1 MGAQLDKLSKARAG
15 PMTSTAL
22 TLDRELPERLEWLC
36 LDASRLWGA
45 IALIGGAGTKLFE
58 NRSGEG
64 PRLCARLPQSLE
76 GDVLD
81 PDGPRSRATARLR
94 AGRTVSIEKMRA
106 GAGGLAVSQADR
118 GAAIDARAR
127 ARARART
134 KRGSGAMIRT
144 CSSKACTW
152 GSSAVVERGFE
163 HAAPVAASGRKV
175 AAEWTSCKERIRS
188 FNHWRQRAT
197 FVY

>member
-1 MGAQLDKLSKARAG
+1 
-15 PMTSTAL
+15 
-22 TLDRELPERLEWLC
+22 
-36 LDASRLWGA
+36 
-45 IALIGGAGTKLFE
+45 LFE
-58 NRSGEG
+58 NHSGEE
-64 PRLCARLPQSLE
+64 PRLGAREPQSLE
-76 GDVLD
+76 GEVLD

-94 AGRTVSIEKMRA
+94 AGGRTVSIETMRA
-106 GAGGLAVSQADR
+106 GAGDLAVSQADR

-134 KRGSGAMIRT
+134 QRGSGAMIRT
-144 CSSKACTW
+144 CSSKACTS
-152 GSSAVVERGFE
+152 GSTGQSF
-163 HAAPVAASGRKV
+163 PKSVAAGGRKV